1 MSAITCLTPDWPAP
15 ANVRAAVTTRAGGV
29 SHAPYDS
36 FNLAS
41 HVGDDAQAVAKNR
54 ALLQQHLSLSEQPPW
69 LTQVHGVAV
78 LRRDGKNI
86 PDISKSYDACYSNQ
100 PNTVCAVL
108 TADCLPVLFC
118 SRNGREI
125 AAAHA
130 GWRGL
135 AAGVLEA
142 TVAQFSCPS
151 AEILAWLGPAIG
163 PQSFEVGAEVR
174 EQFLERHHNCNE
186 SALVDCFVKGADDTH
201 WLCDIYALARWQL
214 LVLGV
219 VAVYGGGED
228 TLADARRFYSYRRE
242 GNTGRMA
249 SLVWRMPTYL
259 PR

>member
-15 ANVRAAVTTRAGGV
+15 ANIRAAVTTRAGGV
-29 SHAPYDS
+29 SLAPYDS

-41 HVGDDAQAVAKNR
+41 HVGDDIQAVIRNR
-54 ALLQQHLSLSEQPPW
+54 ELLVQHLSLPEQPPW
-69 LTQVHGVAV
+69 LTQVHGVDV
-78 LRRDGKNI
+78 LRHDGKNI

-118 SRNGREI
+118 SRDGREI

-142 TVAQFSCPS
+142 AVAQFSCPP

-174 EQFLERHHNCNE
+174 ERFLEWHHDRNE
-186 SALVDCFVKGADDTH
+186 QALVDCFVKGADDAH
-201 WLCDIYALARWQL
+201 WLCDIYALARWRLQA
-214 LVLGV
+214 LGV
-219 VAVYGGGED
+219 AAVYGGGED
-228 TLADARRFYSYRRE
+228 TLTDARRFYSYRRE

-249 SLVWRMPTYL
+249 SLVWRIPV
-259 PR
+259 